1 MKKSHI
7 IRNSHSICTIFAVFL
22 ALLMAAA
29 CLTSPAFAA
38 ESGQGGQIEQDDSG
52 HNDCAHYTEEDQ
64 PTTPR
69 INMIENN
76 PDHDELNHKV
86 WITDSEGN
94 EVEDLQADQTYTV
107 HYYIRVS
114 GPEAAKGV
122 CVRGYGDFMYLAP
135 RQTHGTSRIGFE
147 LESENAGRDCGY
159 VEAYTSGDQT
169 LHLSSVS
176 PSAVLTCSG
185 DANGKNLP
193 EGKLFGLNGTLI
205 GYDELDGTIPS
216 GREYACILSYQLKTE
231 VAKEPAKPE
240 DAKSLNQDANT
251 GSIGGPT
258 MPSPNDAAETTVR
271 HTMTSDERIEM
282 LTDCVIDLSNQA
294 KIQNSACL
302 ALTAGFVVC
311 LVMCIWLLCRV
322 CQLSKDSKKESK
334 KDL

>member
-1 MKKSHI
+1 MKKSHT
-7 IRNSHSICTIFAVFL
+7 IRNSHSICTVFAVFL
-22 ALLMAAA
+22 ALLMTTM
-29 CLTSPAFAA
+29 CLTPMALAA
-38 ESGQGGQIEQDDSG
+38 ESERGNQIEQNDGG

-64 PTTPR
+64 PATPR
-69 INMIENN
+69 INMVENN

-86 WITDSEGN
+86 WITDSEGS
-94 EVEDLQADQTYTV
+94 EVEDLQADRTYTV

-169 LHLSSVS
+169 LHLSSVGL
-176 PSAVLTCSG
+176 SAVLTCSG
-185 DANGKNLP
+185 GADGKNLP

-205 GYDELDGTIPS
+205 GYDELDGIIPS

-231 VAKEPAKPE
+231 VAKEPVKLDVTKE
-240 DAKSLNQDANT
+240 LDRNTDT

-282 LTDCVIDLSNQA
+282 LTDCVIDLSNQV
-294 KIQNSACL
+294 KIQNGACL
-302 ALTAGFVVC
+302 ALTVGFVVC
-311 LVMCIWLLCRV
+311 FVMCIWLFCRV
-322 CQLSKDSKKESK
+322 CQLGNDSKKESK
-334 KDL
+334 KDP